1 MTFLT
6 IEQYQ
11 KYFSCDENT
20 LILGSPQIALI
31 ADLLGEKFAYASTID
46 DVNKKYDRVLIDVE
60 EGKQYRNIK
69 QKTEKTW
76 YNDAVKC
83 LSKTGV
89 LIGAFPRKICSEFCP
104 STTKYSGGFHRKL
117 DYFSNSKD
125 ASGFD
130 ITMIENDRMIV
141 KNTPDHIST
150 IRYENKTITLNA
162 QQIPILHKY
171 NEKHYNYLMQTD
183 LSKSIEKYSLPG
195 KKIRNIEGDKK
206 EIKEMG
212 KEGLLI
218 FTNCRS
224 LKVIKL
230 EDIDKLSSAAD
241 CHLFPSVKER
251 DLYYNAL
258 LSPKVQEFAMNLSH
272 YQPINVKMR
281 SYLFNPNIFSL

>member
-1 MTFLT
+1 MTLLT

-31 ADLLGEKFAYASTID
+31 ADLLGEKFVYASTID
-46 DVNKKYDRVLIDVE
+46 DVDKQYDRVLIDVE
-60 EGKQYRNIK
+60 EGKQYRNLK

-89 LIGAFPRKICSEFCP
+89 LIGAFPRKVCSALSS
-104 STTKYSGGFHRKL
+104 STHVYRKTG
-117 DYFSNSKD
+117 DVKHFGY
-125 ASGFD
+125 D

-141 KNTPDHIST
+141 KNNYQSVST
-150 IRYENKTITLNA
+150 VQYEDKTITLN
-162 QQIPILHKY
+162 IKKTPILYSY

-183 LSKSIEKYSLPG
+183 LTKSIEKYSLPG
-195 KKIRNIEGDKK
+195 KKLRNIEEDKK
-206 EIKEMG
+206 KIEKMG
-212 KEGLLI
+212 KKGLLI

-224 LKVIKL
+224 LRVVKL
-230 EDIDKLSSAAD
+230 EDVDKLSSAAD
-241 CHLFPSVKER
+241 CHLFPSVEER
-251 DLYYNAL
+251 DRYYNAF

-272 YQPINVKMR
+272 YQPINVNMR
-281 SYLFNPNIFSL
+281 SYLFNPNIFSF

>member
-31 ADLLGEKFAYASTID
+31 ADLLGEKFVYASTID
-46 DVNKKYDRVLIDVE
+46 DVDKQYDRVLIDVE

-83 LSKTGV
+83 LSKTGT
-89 LIGAFPRKICSEFCP
+89 LIGAFPRKVCSEFCP

-117 DYFSNSKD
+117 DYSSNSKD
-125 ASGFD
+125 VSGFD

-141 KNTPDHIST
+141 KNNSQSLST
-150 IRYENKTITLNA
+150 IRYENKTITLDTKKV
-162 QQIPILHKY
+162 PILHTY
-171 NEKHYNYLMQTD
+171 NEKHYNYLMKTD

-195 KKIRNIEGDKK
+195 KKLRNIEEDKQK
-206 EIKEMG
+206 IKDMG

-218 FTNCRS
+218 FTNRPS

-230 EDIDKLSSAAD
+230 EDVDTLSSAAD
-241 CHLFPSVKER
+241 CHLFTSVEER
-251 DLYYNAL
+251 DRYYNAF

-272 YQPINVKMR
+272 YQPINVRMR

>member
-1 MTFLT
+1 MCGEQMTLLT

-31 ADLLGEKFAYASTID
+31 ADLLGEKFVYASTID
-46 DVNKKYDRVLIDVE
+46 DVDKQYDRVLIDVE

-89 LIGAFPRKICSEFCP
+89 LIGAFPRKVCSSFSS
-104 STTKYSGGFHRKL
+104 STQAHRRGVIKQSG
-117 DYFSNSKD
+117 Y
-125 ASGFD
+125 D

-141 KNTPDHIST
+141 KNNYQSVST
-150 IRYENKTITLNA
+150 VRYEDKTITLNA
-162 QQIPILHKY
+162 KKTPILY
-171 NEKHYNYLMQTD
+171 SYDEKHYNYLMQTD
-183 LSKSIEKYSLPG
+183 LSQSIEKYSLPG
-195 KKIRNIEGDKK
+195 KKLRNIEEDKQK
-206 EIKEMG
+206 IEKMG
-212 KEGLLI
+212 KKGLLI

-224 LKVIKL
+224 LRVVKL
-230 EDIDKLSSAAD
+230 EDVDKLSSAAD
-241 CHLFPSVKER
+241 CHLFPSVEER
-251 DLYYNAL
+251 DRYYNTL
-258 LSPKVQEFAMNLSH
+258 LSPKVQQFAMNLSH

-281 SYLFNPNIFSL
+281 SYLFNPNIFSLVV

>member
-1 MTFLT
+1 MCGEQMTFLT

-89 LIGAFPRKICSEFCP
+89 LIGAFPRKVCSSFSS
-104 STTKYSGGFHRKL
+104 STQAHRRCVIKQSGH
-117 DYFSNSKD
+117 
-125 ASGFD
+125 D

-141 KNTPDHIST
+141 KNNSQSLST
-150 IRYENKTITLNA
+150 IQYGNKTITLDTKKV
-162 QQIPILHKY
+162 PILHKY

-206 EIKEMG
+206 EIKEIG

-230 EDIDKLSSAAD
+230 EDVDKLSSAAD

>member
-1 MTFLT
+1 MCGEQMTFLT

-31 ADLLGEKFAYASTID
+31 ADLLGEKFVYASTID

-89 LIGAFPRKICSEFCP
+89 LIGAFPRKVCSSFSS
-104 STTKYSGGFHRKL
+104 STQAHRRGVIKQSG
-117 DYFSNSKD
+117 Y
-125 ASGFD
+125 D

-141 KNTPDHIST
+141 KNNSQSLST
-150 IRYENKTITLNA
+150 IQYGNKTITLDTKKV
-162 QQIPILHKY
+162 PILHTY

-206 EIKEMG
+206 EINEMG

-230 EDIDKLSSAAD
+230 EDVDKLSSAAD

-258 LSPKVQEFAMNLSH
+258 LSLKVQEFAMNLSH

>member
-1 MTFLT
+1 MCGEQMTFLT

-89 LIGAFPRKICSEFCP
+89 LIGAFPRKVCSSFSS
-104 STTKYSGGFHRKL
+104 STQAHRRCVIKQSG
-117 DYFSNSKD
+117 Y
-125 ASGFD
+125 D

-141 KNTPDHIST
+141 KNNSQSLST
-150 IRYENKTITLNA
+150 IQYGNKTITLDTKKV
-162 QQIPILHKY
+162 PILHKY

-230 EDIDKLSSAAD
+230 EDVDKLSSAAD

>member
-31 ADLLGEKFAYASTID
+31 ADLLGEKFVYASTID
-46 DVNKKYDRVLIDVE
+46 DVDKQYDRVLIDVE
-60 EGKQYRNIK
+60 EGKQYRNLK

-89 LIGAFPRKICSEFCP
+89 LIGAFPRKVCSSFSS
-104 STTKYSGGFHRKL
+104 STQAHRRGVIKQFA
-117 DYFSNSKD
+117 Y
-125 ASGFD
+125 D

-141 KNTPDHIST
+141 KNNSQSLST
-150 IRYENKTITLNA
+150 IRYENKTITLDTKKV
-162 QQIPILHKY
+162 PILHTY

-195 KKIRNIEGDKK
+195 KKLRNIEEDKQK
-206 EIKEMG
+206 IKDMG

-218 FTNCRS
+218 FTNRPS

-230 EDIDKLSSAAD
+230 EDVDTLSSAAD
-241 CHLFPSVKER
+241 CHLFASVEER
-251 DLYYNAL
+251 DRYYNAF

-272 YQPINVKMR
+272 YQPINVRMR